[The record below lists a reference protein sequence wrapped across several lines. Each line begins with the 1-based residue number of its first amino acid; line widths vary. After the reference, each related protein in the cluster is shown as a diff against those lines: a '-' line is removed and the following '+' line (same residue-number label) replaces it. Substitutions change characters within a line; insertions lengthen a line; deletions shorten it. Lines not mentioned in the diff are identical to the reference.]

1 MSWKDQRL
9 RESERAFGIAQSQA
23 AGLQMEFEVQ
33 VSVVV
38 AVAAVEPQPLAFAGV
53 IGVVELATSDIVSG
67 RAAGIETGTLGQSC
81 LPVSL
86 TATFCR

>member
-9 RESERAFGIAQSQA
+9 TESERAFGIARSQA

-33 VSVVV
+33 VSVV

-67 RAAGIETGTLGQSC
+67 RAAGIETGTLGQNC

>member
-9 RESERAFGIAQSQA
+9 TESERAFGTARSQV
-23 AGLQMEFEVQ
+23 AGLQMEFEAQ